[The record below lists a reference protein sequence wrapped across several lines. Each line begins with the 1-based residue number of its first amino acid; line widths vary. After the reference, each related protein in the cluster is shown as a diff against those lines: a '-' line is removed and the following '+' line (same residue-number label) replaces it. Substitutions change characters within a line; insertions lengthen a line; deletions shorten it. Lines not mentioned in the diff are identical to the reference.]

1 VAPGDA
7 RDAVPDGE
15 HRVQCRGGEA
25 DQALDPS
32 PAGQLSR
39 APVSHRG
46 AIVDSL
52 AVLVRDVMTE
62 SVVTAEPARSLR
74 GVARL
79 MRERNVGS
87 VVLVDGARPVAFI
100 TDRDVALCVV
110 ADERDASE
118 AAGGHASTPVI
129 TALPDM
135 DVEEAA
141 ERMIRHGVRRL
152 VVVEAGALVGV
163 VTLDDLTAQ
172 VGERAAE
179 LARRIT
185 RVARPAP
192 ARVAT

>member
-1 VAPGDA
+1 
-7 RDAVPDGE
+7 
-15 HRVQCRGGEA
+15 
-25 DQALDPS
+25 
-32 PAGQLSR
+32 
-39 APVSHRG
+39 
-46 AIVDSL
+46 
-52 AVLVRDVMTE
+52 VLVRDVMTA

-79 MRERNVGS
+79 MRVRNVGS
-87 VVLVDGARPVAFI
+87 VVLVEGARPVGFI
-100 TDRDVALCVV
+100 TDRDIALCVV
-110 ADERDASE
+110 ADERDAGE

-179 LARRIT
+179 LASRIT
-185 RVARPAP
+185 RVAKPAP
-192 ARVAT
+192 APAAT